1 MLYEKMIS
9 SRMFRMEVQA
19 PRVNGR
25 HASMDATRQWMPRVN
40 GCRASMDATRQWMPR
55 LCKRRMLNQHVP
67 PYEKKYHFVEST
79 LVERGKIIEK

>member
-1 MLYEKMIS
+1 MDAL
-9 SRMFRMEVQA
+9 
-19 PRVNGR
+19 
-25 HASMDATRQWMPRVN
+25 ASMDASRQW
-40 GCRASMDATRQWMPR
+40 APR

>member
-1 MLYEKMIS
+1 MGA
-9 SRMFRMEVQA
+9 SRQWA

-25 HASMDATRQWMPRVN
+25 LASMGASRQW
-40 GCRASMDATRQWMPR
+40 APR